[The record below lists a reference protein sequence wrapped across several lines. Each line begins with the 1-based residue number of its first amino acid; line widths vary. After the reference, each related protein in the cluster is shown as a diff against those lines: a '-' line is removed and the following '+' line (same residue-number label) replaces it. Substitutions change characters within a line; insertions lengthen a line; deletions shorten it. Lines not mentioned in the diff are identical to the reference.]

1 MAWLETASETF
12 LARHDE
18 RDAPDV
24 GRVLAQ
30 LEYTRG
36 RLDARFPRTLGEL
49 IVVIHGSAAQLDAAQ
64 PWLPVQRRMTAAAG
78 RRYLVGWPGE
88 GELHVL
94 APRLLAQR
102 ASNVEGSLELLMLAP
117 AALLAR
123 RYVAANH
130 RGMPPPFGPRSF
142 ARWIRWAWL
151 LEGAGAYF
159 SGQTAHLR
167 PAVGRRLREAGT
179 PSFPPGTR
187 DATLLGGTV
196 FDLLA
201 AEEGDRACVALACG
215 PHRDGPEERAAD
227 RVRRPRRPPHGGGL
241 AVAPGADGR
250 GRAADAPRAAR
261 AAVTESVFAPRYRA
275 MSIGVLMS
283 VTIVAFQ
290 ALGVGTIMPAAA
302 RELGGLEHYGW
313 AFSAFMLA
321 SLLGTVA
328 AGQATDRSGPVG
340 GYVAALAAFAAGCVL
355 AAVADHWAVLLAG
368 RALEGAGAGALIVV
382 TYASSSRAYPPEMY
396 GRMLA
401 LMSSAW
407 VLPSLAGP
415 AVAGFVADHASWRW
429 VFVFLLPFLPVAI
442 ALTLPGLRA
451 LPAPGAAPAPR
462 RLGAALALA
471 AGTGV
476 FLAALELEAACAA
489 RRCSRPPAWPSRCR
503 RCGRCCPPGR
513 CAPRAGSRPASRSA
527 GCSPSASSAATR
539 SCRSR

>member
-1 MAWLETASETF
+1 M
-12 LARHDE
+12 
-18 RDAPDV
+18 
-24 GRVLAQ
+24 
-30 LEYTRG
+30 
-36 RLDARFPRTLGEL
+36 
-49 IVVIHGSAAQLDAAQ
+49 
-64 PWLPVQRRMTAAAG
+64 
-78 RRYLVGWPGE
+78 
-88 GELHVL
+88 
-94 APRLLAQR
+94 
-102 ASNVEGSLELLMLAP
+102 
-117 AALLAR
+117 
-123 RYVAANH
+123 
-130 RGMPPPFGPRSF
+130 
-142 ARWIRWAWL
+142 
-151 LEGAGAYF
+151 
-159 SGQTAHLR
+159 
-167 PAVGRRLREAGT
+167 
-179 PSFPPGTR
+179 
-187 DATLLGGTV
+187 
-196 FDLLA
+196 
-201 AEEGDRACVALACG
+201 
-215 PHRDGPEERAAD
+215 
-227 RVRRPRRPPHGGGL
+227 
-241 AVAPGADGR
+241 
-250 GRAADAPRAAR
+250 
-261 AAVTESVFAPRYRA
+261 TESVFAPRYRA

-429 VFVFLLPFLPVAI
+429 VFVFLLPFLPIAI

-451 LPAPGAAPAPR
+451 LPAPGAAPRPAPARRGARARRRDRRLPR
-462 RLGAALALA
+462 RARARG
-471 AGTGV
+471 GV
-476 FLAALELEAACAA
+476 RCSS
-489 RRCSRPPAWPSRCR
+489 CSRPPAWPSRCR

>member
-1 MAWLETASETF
+1 LAWLETASETF
-12 LARHDE
+12 IARHDE

-24 GRVLAQ
+24 ERVLAQ

-36 RLDARFPRTLGEL
+36 RLDARFPHTLGEL

-88 GELHVL
+88 TELHVL

-151 LEGAGAYF
+151 LEGAAAYF

-215 PHRDGPEERAAD
+215 PHRDGPKGALRTAFGGRAVRHTEAAWRSHLARMAEGGPRTR
-227 RVRRPRRPPHGGGL
+227 RVRRERP
-241 AVAPGADGR
+241 
-250 GRAADAPRAAR
+250 
-261 AAVTESVFAPRYRA
+261 
-275 MSIGVLMS
+275 
-283 VTIVAFQ
+283 
-290 ALGVGTIMPAAA
+290 
-302 RELGGLEHYGW
+302 
-313 AFSAFMLA
+313 
-321 SLLGTVA
+321 
-328 AGQATDRSGPVG
+328 
-340 GYVAALAAFAAGCVL
+340 
-355 AAVADHWAVLLAG
+355 
-368 RALEGAGAGALIVV
+368 
-382 TYASSSRAYPPEMY
+382 
-396 GRMLA
+396 
-401 LMSSAW
+401 
-407 VLPSLAGP
+407 
-415 AVAGFVADHASWRW
+415 
-429 VFVFLLPFLPVAI
+429 
-442 ALTLPGLRA
+442 
-451 LPAPGAAPAPR
+451 
-462 RLGAALALA
+462 
-471 AGTGV
+471 
-476 FLAALELEAACAA
+476 
-489 RRCSRPPAWPSRCR
+489 
-503 RCGRCCPPGR
+503 
-513 CAPRAGSRPASRSA
+513 
-527 GCSPSASSAATR
+527 
-539 SCRSR
+539 